1 MSEYF
6 DMEALDDSGDDEYFD
21 MEALDGTSFHLRVK
35 NIVDLSASLF
45 SGAITVFFVR
55 SSVQGCWGDLS
66 ILCVLGL
73 GFVWVATRVEGL
85 IMVILYI

>member
-55 SSVQGCWGDLS
+55 SSVQGCWGNLS
-66 ILCVLGL
+66 ILCVRQMCGKCARA
-73 GFVWVATRVEGL
+73 VQKKRSQRRDP
-85 IMVILYI
+85 